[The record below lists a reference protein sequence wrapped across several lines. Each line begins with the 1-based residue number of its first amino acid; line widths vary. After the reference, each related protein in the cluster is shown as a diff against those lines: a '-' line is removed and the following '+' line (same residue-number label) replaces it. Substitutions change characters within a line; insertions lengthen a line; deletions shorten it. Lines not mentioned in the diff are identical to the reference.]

1 MEHRSVLRICISAK
15 DVLLCWMDHFGE
27 GTAFSVSVGYHWHK
41 PYFSRNCQG
50 RPATLCWTVEML
62 MRKLK
67 ASFILALT
75 MASVVETHDG
85 NQALWRLEM
94 ILLDDNIQLLDRDR
108 LNSTT

>member
-1 MEHRSVLRICISAK
+1 
-15 DVLLCWMDHFGE
+15 
-27 GTAFSVSVGYHWHK
+27 
-41 PYFSRNCQG
+41 
-50 RPATLCWTVEML
+50 